1 MARKNKHEWDLLIAE
16 AARSGISVS
25 EFCLRHNLPK
35 NLFYRMS
42 KVLGYTSGG
51 KRTAKWEAAAAAP
64 VSCNAVPALV
74 EVPMG
79 IVEGGRFC
87 TPAGPQEE
95 PEVQIMI
102 RYGEFRI
109 TVGDHF
115 SSESLRRV
123 LEVVA
128 HA

>member
-1 MARKNKHEWDLLIAE
+1 MARKNRHDWDLLIKE

-25 EFCLRHNLPK
+25 EFCLRHNLRK

-42 KVLGYTSGG
+42 KILGYTDGG
-51 KRTAKWEAAAAAP
+51 RRTEKWEAAAAAP
-64 VSCNAVPALV
+64 VNRKSLPALV

-79 IVEGGRFC
+79 IVESGRSC
-87 TPAGPQEE
+87 APAEPQEG
-95 PEVQIMI
+95 PEAQIMI